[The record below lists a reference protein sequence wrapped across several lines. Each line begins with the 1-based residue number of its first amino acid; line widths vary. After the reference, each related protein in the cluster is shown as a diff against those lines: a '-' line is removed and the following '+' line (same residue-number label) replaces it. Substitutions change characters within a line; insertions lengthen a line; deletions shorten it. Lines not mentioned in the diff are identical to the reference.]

1 MSAKSLT
8 NEAERVGRE
17 LGLRIRESRPA
28 DVAGFL
34 ARVFEVAT
42 DVVAGKPKADDDKE
56 VIRRRLLAR
65 GVLARRRLEEA
76 EGGAITTEEV
86 AANLGVTRQAVD
98 ARRQRGQL
106 VAWRTNDKKWRFPT
120 WQFGSNGLPLKGVA
134 ECIGATRLDN
144 EWSAMIFFL
153 SAAESLG
160 GSRPLDLLRQG
171 ETEQATDYA
180 KRYHRHGA

>member
-1 MSAKSLT
+1 MAAIT
-8 NEAERVGRE
+8 RQ
-17 LGLRIRESRPA
+17 LGA
-28 DVAGFL
+28 DSSG
-34 ARVFEVAT
+34 
-42 DVVAGKPKADDDKE
+42 
-56 VIRRRLLAR
+56 RRLLAR

-134 ECIGATRLDN
+134 ECIEATRLDN

-153 SAAESLG
+153 SAGESLG

-180 KRYHRHGA
+180 KRYYRHGA